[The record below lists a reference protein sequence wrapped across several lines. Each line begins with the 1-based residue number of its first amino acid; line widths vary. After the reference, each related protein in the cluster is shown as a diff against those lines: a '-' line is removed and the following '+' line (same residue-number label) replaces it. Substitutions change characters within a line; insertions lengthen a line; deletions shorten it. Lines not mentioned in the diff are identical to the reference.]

1 MLAQVVK
8 YIFVLLTITYSVHNE
23 RTHCQS
29 SYISHFNTL
38 NEHSASPFTSAIFT
52 HEIQLYTVSVTFT
65 CVRNHKN
72 VWYSSSHT
80 ALRGVTVSL
89 FATCAPLNA
98 CLSVPSNPYP
108 KGHRRFINTD
118 KLRGVNWRL
127 QTAQPSLRRLAH
139 TSILFALKNTHKM
152 QTT

>member
-8 YIFVLLTITYSVHNE
+8 YIFALLTITYSIHVE
-23 RTHCQS
+23 WTHCLS

-52 HEIQLYTVSVTFT
+52 HEIQLYTVSLTFT

-80 ALRGVTVSL
+80 ALRGVIVS
-89 FATCAPLNA
+89 FCDMCTFECV
-98 CLSVPSNPYP
+98 LSVPSNPNS

-118 KLRGVNWRL
+118 KLRGGNWRL

-139 TSILFALKNTHKM
+139 TSILFALKNTHKI